1 MVYCR
6 FCPDEAKLI
15 RAARLVNDNKPNF
28 VLGKIDRAVKIIS
41 KNKSDLKIA
50 CLGLS
55 FKPDMDDLRESPL

>member
-1 MVYCR
+1 MG
-6 FCPDEAKLI
+6 DG
-15 RAARLVNDNKPNF
+15 RAYF
-28 VLGKIDRAVKIIS
+28 VLGKIDKAVKAMG